1 MFYDRKEEQK
11 QINAQLKKIAQ
22 GKRVAIIIE
31 GKRGVG
37 KTNLMRN
44 CIKKHRGD
52 AFKFASLDYVY
63 KCNEEEFDKEFA
75 FAADVLASLQ
85 NQKERAFDKC
95 LIDSLDGI
103 SPVSVRE
110 SVAKLIPQIPGL
122 SSLQDILEYSLK
134 GIVESK
140 ATVSDIMIKKQLVIC
155 FSNMISRLLSGQN
168 IILCIDDISWMD
180 SYSFEVLKSVLLRDD
195 NCFISI
201 IVTSRRTVD
210 LEEPFNKRYS
220 ELENI
225 LCDSYDDRNL
235 LSITLHN
242 FDSDLFTD
250 IVEKHNRLLIQN
262 NNLLLHKITEGNPLE
277 INNLFKS
284 SDEEIEKM
292 ISDYKKNTGLEES
305 GYPFT
310 VERNISIFNINIYNA
325 IILSVIAVYGM
336 PISYEILGLCVK
348 DIVEGVH
355 CRKYADDKYV
365 KAIDELEKFELITR
379 ENVVWFCH
387 DSSREILMDYI
398 RTNGDFFEVAKNVA
412 ASLSKARN
420 DESDYACEI
429 LRLYSESAFNE
440 GFQYYKE
447 LQKDTKNNLSVI
459 RAASLCFEKC
469 ILVLEETD
477 IEDYGIN
484 IFLKHMYQGALLDDA
499 ARLAQLLMRF
509 EDDLTDN
516 SKYELIS
523 IYTKVL
529 IDLGIFS
536 GKNSANEMYNKVKAL
551 ANINITKKLEI
562 EIIGMTLYEHQG
574 KPEMINN
581 CFNKAKQ
588 LVDKYEYPLPILC
601 RFYRDKG
608 LTSFHG
614 ELVEDY
620 DKAIELA
627 ANTSEGSDR
636 DMLLGTCNNNR
647 GLAAFYNG
655 DIDLARD
662 YFTTAKYY
670 IKKSGYEI
678 LRPLNNLACCAIVAE
693 DYESANILLLE
704 ALRQPFSGA
713 FETASAKINRS
724 IVLYALGDK
733 SGAERI
739 LHSFTNEYMCGER
752 KHDGWI
758 YANSLL
764 NQAFIHYSCGDYEE
778 AARLYKESNFYKSRF
793 RPDVEENRRN
803 SLGIKCLNHTPLSW
817 NNTNKFDFFETPF
830 ILSLLAYYII

>member
-1 MFYDRKEEQK
+1 MFYDRKEEKK
-11 QINAQLKKIAQ
+11 QINGQLKKVAQ
-22 GKRVAIIIE
+22 GKRVAIVIE

-44 CIKKHRGD
+44 CIKKYRDD
-52 AFKFASLDYVY
+52 AFKFASSDYVY

-75 FAADVLASLQ
+75 FASDVLASLQ
-85 NQKERAFDKC
+85 NQKEKAFDKC

-110 SVAKLIPQIPGL
+110 SAAKLIPKIPGL
-122 SSLQDILEYSLK
+122 SSLQDILDYSLK

-140 ATVSDIMIKKQLVIC
+140 AAVSDILIKKQLVIC
-155 FSNMISRLLSGQN
+155 FSNMISDLLSGQKV
-168 IILCIDDISWMD
+168 ILCIDDFSWMD
-180 SYSFEVLKSVLLRDD
+180 NYSFEVLKSVLLRDD

-201 IVTSRRTVD
+201 ILTSRRAVD
-210 LEEPFNKRYS
+210 LEETFNKRYS

-225 LCDSYDDRNL
+225 LYDSYDDRNIL
-235 LSITLHN
+235 NVTLHN
-242 FDSDLFTD
+242 FDSSLFTD
-250 IVEKHNRLLIQN
+250 IIEKHNRALILN
-262 NNLLLHKITEGNPLE
+262 NNLLLHKITDGNPLE
-277 INNLFKS
+277 ISNLFKS
-284 SDEEIEKM
+284 SDEEIETM
-292 ISDYKKNTGLEES
+292 ISDYKKNTVIEET
-305 GYPFT
+305 GYHFT
-310 VERNISIFNINIYNA
+310 AERNISIYNINIYNA
-325 IILSVIAVYGM
+325 VILSAIAVYGI

-348 DIVEGVH
+348 DIVERVH
-355 CRKYADDKYV
+355 CKKYADDEYA

-379 ENVVWFCH
+379 ENAVWFCH

-412 ASLSKARN
+412 TSLSKARIN
-420 DESDYACEI
+420 ESDYACEI
-429 LRLYSESAFNE
+429 LRLYSESAFKD
-440 GFQYYKE
+440 GFQYYKS
-447 LQKDTKNNLSVI
+447 LQEDTKNNLSI
-459 RAASLCFEKC
+459 IKAASLCFEKC
-469 ILVLEETD
+469 LLVLKEND

-484 IFLKHMYQGALLDDA
+484 IFLKHMYQGAMLDDA
-499 ARLAQLLMRF
+499 ARLAQLLLRF
-509 EDDLTDN
+509 EDTLSDN

-529 IDLGIFS
+529 IDLGRFS
-536 GKNSANEMYNKVKAL
+536 GIHSANEMYNKIKTL
-551 ANINITKKLEI
+551 ANIDITKKLEI

-574 KPEMINN
+574 KVKMIDN
-581 CFNKAKQ
+581 CYNKAKQ
-588 LVDKYEYPLPILC
+588 LVDKYDYPLSILC

-608 LTSFHG
+608 LISFHAD
-614 ELVEDY
+614 LVEDY
-620 DKAIELA
+620 DQAIELA
-627 ANTSEGSDR
+627 ENTIEGNDR

-647 GLAAFYNG
+647 GLSAFYNG
-655 DIDLARD
+655 DIHSAKN

-678 LRPLNNLACCAIVAE
+678 LRPLNNLACCAIVDE

-713 FETASAKINRS
+713 FEIASAKINRS
-724 IVLYALGDK
+724 IVLYELGDK

-739 LHSFTNEYMCGER
+739 LHSFTNEYMHGER

-764 NQAFIHYSCGDYEE
+764 NQAYIHYSSGDYEK
-778 AARLYKESNFYKSRF
+778 AAQLYKESNFYKSRF
-793 RPDVEENRRN
+793 RPDVEEDRRN
-803 SLGIKCLNHTPLSW
+803 SLESKCLNHTPLSM
-817 NNTNKFDFFETPF
+817 NKTSRFDFFETPF